1 MTIAV
6 KIGKD
11 LSVKESCTDTHTL
24 IYIEM
29 ITNKIILIMFVI
41 SGKEMT
47 FSCPMSH
54 VMITNFRFC

>member
-1 MTIAV
+1 MTINI

-41 SGKEMT
+41 SDRENDI
-47 FSCPMSH
+47 FLCH
-54 VMITNFRFC
+54 VTCYDY